1 MKKYSKSKPKLKK
14 YFDGGPS
21 DPNKINLQQ
30 SYTKG
35 KDTFILDS
43 NYTNPVYKLAPPKSG
58 NYRMPDQTMT
68 LPQGSVMLPYT
79 TQAGAQTNYFLP
91 KNNQWINVTPDEYSK
106 AGGIPTN
113 TNPYGYAMGGLHKY
127 YNAGTV
133 TPDPYSGEQVLTG
146 AQKQPT
152 ASAATQQEIQKEKNQ
167 KTASTA
173 ANYGMAA
180 LSGISAINASQKA
193 ANNTNLNKEQQALI
207 ESQGINSAVDS
218 VVSAVPGYGQIYGL
232 AKTAEGIGRGFIE
245 KDASGKANSAEAQ
258 ALDTVFTPV
267 HEQIINDA
275 TKGNWGDAALT
286 ALTGG
291 VYDDIKAYT
300 NYENGGKHFSSF
312 LAPTGMY
319 GKYADGGKYNDRM
332 NNPYVG
338 NPTGEIEKQE
348 VVKYTQGGIE
358 AFNLPSHEQATQA
371 NEINMPNGS
380 QILSDRLKTESGKTF
395 AKEGKKFDTKKEE
408 AILKDPNSTAFE
420 KQQAKMRMGLKHKMY
435 DNLFAKQ
442 ESLKQ
447 SKVQAYANKLGIK
460 LPADNEA
467 SEPQG
472 LSEQSEG
479 EMPIASYGGMMNDS
493 SFLGS
498 DKYPQGGVKQVSTKD
513 SLYIEDKLKKDPY
526 LSDKYGYH
534 VVNDKKQGD
543 ILYRTFPNGKQVP
556 VNYSNMKEVDRLA
569 YKLKIDR
576 DLQKQGKEPI
586 YNIFEPQTDLVTHKS
601 GGIHIAPS
609 KRGTFTAAATKH
621 GKSVQGFAS
630 QVLAHKEN
638 YSPAMVKKAN
648 FARNAAKWHHPDGG
662 LIKYDGGGMNIEDN
676 QYDPYAEERMQ
687 GLTSDLDKSMAFNYI
702 YNKLPDPSIQSTGY
716 LKYNNTP
723 INSYISDTWQML
735 AGDSP
740 EQTAKRKAFEK
751 QYNLDSNGNPMSTNN
766 TNPNNYIQNGSNVG
780 YNVQKGLKPWS
791 LDTSKNKLE
800 NVISQQSNTSSNSNN
815 NENDNKFDK
824 NLLYNSL
831 LSTGLQAAPG
841 IADMIAGRKK
851 DVVNYGT
858 VTPTFMTPDYTE
870 AKRIAAGYQKN
881 LREMGPSKAEYMNN
895 LLQARADDMQRR
907 YAIAK
912 GYDTANVEIAN
923 KFAPLNKDLAM
934 QSMIDTA
941 KNKAVAEDMAR
952 KGFGRVTSE
961 LASGLTDYR
970 KGLSDDYQLQL
981 IANAYPDYRYDRATN
996 KWIHKK
1002 TGKELTIGNNS
1013 TTAK

>member
-21 DPNKINLQQ
+21 DPNKLNLQQ

-43 NYTNPVYKLAPPKSG
+43 NYTNPVYKLAPPKAG

-193 ANNTNLNKEQQALI
+193 ANNPNLSKEQQALI

-312 LAPTGMY
+312 LAPKGMY
-319 GKYADGGKYNDRM
+319 GKYPYGGKYNDRM

-348 VVKYTQGGIE
+348 VVKYPQGGVE

-662 LIKYDGGGMNIEDN
+662 LIKYDGGGMNIEDD
-676 QYDPYAEERMQ
+676 Q
-687 GLTSDLDKSMAFNYI
+687 
-702 YNKLPDPSIQSTGY
+702 
-716 LKYNNTP
+716 
-723 INSYISDTWQML
+723 
-735 AGDSP
+735 
-740 EQTAKRKAFEK
+740 
-751 QYNLDSNGNPMSTNN
+751 
-766 TNPNNYIQNGSNVG
+766 
-780 YNVQKGLKPWS
+780 
-791 LDTSKNKLE
+791 
-800 NVISQQSNTSSNSNN
+800 

-912 GYDTANVEIAN
+912 GYDAANVEIAN

-1013 TTAK
+1013 TTVK